1 MINEKEW
8 LEYFEA
14 VHGRKP
20 SSTEYFAAKKAGE
33 FVEEAAI
40 EAQLESPMSNQ
51 SHSDGEWNRTAS
63 DSFQEKPISEQPAIW
78 PLESPNNSAP
88 VHVVDQ
94 RGQNVSF
101 GRAIKDFFRGYFDF
115 KGYTTRKG
123 YWYVC
128 LFNAIC
134 SSLLFTLLI
143 NPSIILTAFYYPTAF
158 MSSYIWN
165 LLLSF
170 LWYIP
175 GVSLTVRRLRDAGF
189 KGWGI
194 FWLFLPMV
202 IPFVNAIVA
211 IFIIYALCQG
221 TEHFVKEKET
231 FFFKGRDQV
240 ESFPDASLPRE
251 KSVGGFIG
259 TSLLLVAFVAT
270 IVTTFMARNYYD
282 ASLSQDTTES
292 YSSAGNV
299 VDLSTY
305 DISLYVD
312 GMDGSGTARVVVN
325 YHPYVSIAD
334 ETISDFLANPNITLS
349 QSTGLSNGDEVE
361 VEITLDEDRAEE
373 LGLELT
379 NSFYKYYE
387 ITSLEANDK
396 DSNRDVSSGY
406 WSDAKAKSLADY
418 MVTFGQEMNQPNYV
432 QIPTSANIYWL
443 SGEKLDTTYTIV
455 DAYEYWFADGTKVH
469 RYFFAIKP
477 DGSTS
482 VLYSQDTNGERY
494 HVKETANAELPSAFA
509 SIVASGNLEA
519 EIESFMTSFR
529 KDINR
534 SIQESKDYVAP
545 YFDSKENSTY
555 QQIIDIYLSNPYHY
569 ARHESKTDRIYDIKQ
584 TGDQIS
590 FTIDFTTTTYFTDG
604 TSPKTTSL
612 SRYYELKR
620 SGRSFHIISFNDV

>member
-1 MINEKEW
+1 MIKEKDW

-20 SSTEYFAAKKAGE
+20 SSSEYFAAKKAGE

-40 EAQLESPMSNQ
+40 GAQHESSMSNQ
-51 SHSDGEWNRTAS
+51 SPSDGEWHQTAS
-63 DSFQEKPISEQPAIW
+63 EFFQEKPGSEFQLSWSI
-78 PLESPNNSAP
+78 ESPNDSAS

-143 NPSIILTAFYYPTAF
+143 NPSILLTAFYYPSAF
-158 MSSYIWN
+158 MSSYIWS
-165 LLLSF
+165 LLFSF

-221 TEHFVKEKET
+221 TEHFVKDKET

-240 ESFPDASLPRE
+240 ESFPDTSLPRE

-259 TSLLLVAFVAT
+259 TSLLLIAFIAA
-270 IVTTFMARNYYD
+270 IVNTFMARNYYD
-282 ASLSQDTTES
+282 ASFGQYATEN
-292 YSSAGNV
+292 YSSAGNA

-312 GMDGSGTARVVVN
+312 GVDGSGTARVVVN
-325 YHPYVSIAD
+325 VHPYVSIAD
-334 ETISDFLANPNITLS
+334 ETISDFLENPNITLS

-361 VEITLDEDRAEE
+361 VGITLDEDRAEE

-387 ITSLEANDK
+387 ITGLEAGDTN
-396 DSNRDVSSGY
+396 SNSVVSSNY
-406 WSDAKAKSLADY
+406 WSDEKAKSLADY

-432 QIPTSANIYWL
+432 QIPTSTNIYWL
-443 SGEKLDTTYTIV
+443 SGEKVDATYNIV

-469 RYFFAIKP
+469 RYFFAIKS

-482 VLYSQDTNGERY
+482 VLYSQDTNGDRY
-494 HVKETANAELPSAFA
+494 HVKETANAELPAAFA
-509 SIVASGNLEA
+509 SIVGSG
-519 EIESFMTSFR
+519 
-529 KDINR
+529 D
-534 SIQESKDYVAP
+534 
-545 YFDSKENSTY
+545 
-555 QQIIDIYLSNPYHY
+555 
-569 ARHESKTDRIYDIKQ
+569 
-584 TGDQIS
+584 
-590 FTIDFTTTTYFTDG
+590 
-604 TSPKTTSL
+604 
-612 SRYYELKR
+612 
-620 SGRSFHIISFNDV
+620 